1 MSSAGR
7 AKRDREKAKQ
17 ERAALK
23 RAKRQSDG
31 VVTDPAES
39 DEDADSAARITGP
52 PASQE
57 QVLAQIAALHQRF
70 DDGALDFEDFEAAKN
85 ELMSRLNV

>member
-1 MSSAGR
+1 VSSAGR

-23 RAKRQSDG
+23 RAKRQDAAAS
-31 VVTDPAES
+31 
-39 DEDADSAARITGP
+39 ADSPDAADEADGARVTGP

-57 QVLAQIAALHQRF
+57 QVLAQLATLHQRF

>member
-17 ERAALK
+17 ERAAIK

-31 VVTDPAES
+31 AAS
-39 DEDADSAARITGP
+39 DSADSDDDAETAARVTGP